1 MGRKI
6 CCSYSKGENILK
18 FRELSLKGAFL
29 IELEK
34 IEDERGFFARSWDK
48 EIFEKKGLN
57 SNLVQCNISFNKKKG
72 TIRGMHFQKYPHEET
87 KLIKCTKGKAFE
99 VLVDNRED
107 SKSFHKWI
115 FVELSEEKIEMLYV
129 PEGFALGFQTLSDDT
144 ELFYQMSEYFHQE
157 SSDGIKWND
166 PKIGIKWPLEC
177 TVISKK
183 DESFDLL

>member
-6 CCSYSKGENILK
+6 CYSFSQGEDILK

-48 EIFEKKGLN
+48 EIFEKRGLD

-72 TIRGMHFQKYPHEET
+72 TVRGMHFQKYPHEET
-87 KLIKCTKGKAFE
+87 KLIRCVKGNVFE
-99 VLVDNRED
+99 VLIDIREK
-107 SKSFHKWI
+107 SESFHKWT
-115 FVELSEEKIEMLYV
+115 FVELSEKKSEMLYV
-129 PEGFALGFQTLSDDT
+129 PKGFALGFQTLSDDT
-144 ELFYQMSEYFHQE
+144 ELLYQMSEYFHQE
-157 SSDGIKWND
+157 SSGGIKWDD

-177 TVISKK
+177 TVISEK
-183 DESFDLL
+183 DKSFDLL